1 MAEFEATVEE
11 IVFRNDQNGFTVA
24 NVKPD
29 GSRRISAVGIMPFLA
44 AGERVVFT
52 GEMVEHRE
60 YGAQIKVESYTAL
73 MPENQSD
80 IEKYLASGIIRG
92 VGPATAK
99 LIVKHFG
106 EKTLDVLE
114 AHPDWLTE
122 IPGIGPKRAQLI
134 GESFAENVGM
144 RRTMMFLQGLGLTPN
159 MAGKVCSRFGD
170 MAENVIKANPYRM
183 ADEIEGI
190 GFRTADQ
197 IALSMGF
204 ERESRIR
211 LLSGIRYVLNEAV
224 GGEGH
229 VYLPYDRLVDESMKI
244 LSSGE
249 EPVLNAMA
257 ELIVN
262 RQLVRQEIEGETA
275 IYLPRLYEA
284 ECEVAQRVRKLKAST
299 GKSRLSPLRADEL
312 ISRYEAE
319 SGVTLCGEQRE
330 AVLAAAFNG
339 VTVITG
345 GPGTGKT
352 TSIRCL
358 IRLMEESGKI
368 ELCAPTGRAA
378 KRMSEATGRP
388 ARTIHRMLEYAGD
401 DEGFGR
407 DHDNPLDADAV
418 IVDETSMV
426 DIFLMRALLRAVKPG
441 ARLVLVGDA
450 DQLPSVGAGNVLKDM
465 IASGVIPV
473 VKLTEIFRQAA
484 QSNIVMNAHRINR
497 GEYPVIL
504 NRDTDFFMERKRSV
518 QEVAQAVVALV
529 KARLPR
535 YLGVDGL
542 RDIQVMAPMKKGD
555 AGVFELNRLLQAE
568 LNPPGPGRAELKR
581 ADGLFRVGDKVM
593 QTKNDYELKWEKD
606 GDEGEGVFNGD
617 IGYVSAIDRDEGLL
631 RVEFDDGRIA
641 EYTGGELDE
650 LELAYCMSV
659 HKSQG
664 SEFEAVVLPLFSG
677 PPMLM
682 TRNLLYTAVTRAKR
696 LVCIVGREECVRRMI
711 DNNHIDR
718 RYSALELRLRDEVP
732 VMR

>member
-1 MAEFEATVEE
+1 MAEFEVVVEE
-11 IVFRNDQNGFTVA
+11 IVFRNEQNGFTVA
-24 NVKPD
+24 SVKPE
-29 GSRRISAVGIMPFLA
+29 GSRKISAVGIMPFLA
-44 AGERVVFT
+44 VGERVVFT

-73 MPENQSD
+73 MPEKQSD
-80 IEKYLASGIIRG
+80 IEKYLASGIIKG
-92 VGPATAK
+92 VGPATSK

-106 EKTLDVLE
+106 EQTLDVLE
-114 AHPDWLTE
+114 AHPEWLTE
-122 IPGIGPKRAQLI
+122 IPGIGPKRAKLI

-144 RRTMMFLQGLGLTPN
+144 RRTMMFLQGLGLSPT
-159 MAGKVCSRFGD
+159 MADKVCSKFGE
-170 MAENVIKANPYRM
+170 MTEAVIKANPYRL

-197 IALSMGF
+197 IALGLGYG
-204 ERESRIR
+204 RESRIR

-229 VYLPYDRLVDESMKI
+229 VYLPYDRLVDESCNI

-262 RQLVRQEIEGETA
+262 KQLIRQEIDGETA
-275 IYLPRLYEA
+275 IYLPRLFDA
-284 ECEVAQRVRKLKAST
+284 ECEVAQRVRRLNFSVAKNK
-299 GKSRLSPLRADEL
+299 LSPMRAEEL
-312 ISRYEAE
+312 ITRYETD
-319 SGVTLCGEQRE
+319 SGVQLCGEQRE

-339 VTVITG
+339 VTIITG

-358 IRLMEESGKI
+358 IRLMEEHGKI

-378 KRMSEATGRP
+378 KRMTEATGRP
-388 ARTIHRMLEYAGD
+388 ARTIHRMLEYQGD
-401 DEGFGR
+401 EEGFGR
-407 DHDNPLDADAV
+407 DDENPVDADAI

-465 IASGVIPV
+465 IASDVVPV

-504 NRDTDFFMERKRSV
+504 NRDTDFFLERKQSLK
-518 QEVAQAVVALV
+518 EVAQNVVTLV
-529 KARLPR
+529 KTRLPR
-535 YLGVDGL
+535 YLGVDGV

-568 LNPPGPGRAELKR
+568 LNPPRAGLREMKR
-581 ADGLFRVGDKVM
+581 ADTIFRVGDKIM
-593 QTKNDYELKWEKD
+593 QIKNDYELEWEKD
-606 GDEGEGVFNGD
+606 GEEGEGVFNGD
-617 IGYVSAIDRDEGLL
+617 IGYVAEVDAEEGLL
-631 RVEFDDGRIA
+631 TVEFDDGRRA
-641 EYTGGELDE
+641 EYTGGELEE

-664 SEFEAVVLPLFSG
+664 SEFEAVVLPLFAG

-696 LVCIVGREECVRRMI
+696 LVCITGREECVRRMI
-711 DNNHIDR
+711 DNDHIDS
-718 RYSALELRLRDEVP
+718 RYSALEKRLRDELP
-732 VMR
+732 GIK